1 MQTRIKVSLL
11 LTNILIGFLSV
22 HAPVSAKNTRFNCPD
37 MNKTLETLV
46 SAIDENT
53 IICRAKNPNKFSS
66 NTTDILTLYRLDE
79 QGKFISAVIVAF
91 SNYGE
96 RLVLIGDRN
105 FFLSNTKEPLVGFLL
120 NQRTFVEWITP
131 PNPAIVDKYSPDLK
145 LILDIA
151 NRPEYSF

>member
-1 MQTRIKVSLL
+1 MLTRIKVSLV
-11 LTNILIGFLSV
+11 LTNILIGLLSV
-22 HAPVSAKNTRFNCPD
+22 HAPTLAQTTRFNCLNF
-37 MNKTLETLV
+37 NKILETLV

-66 NTTDILTLYRLDE
+66 NTTDYLTLYRVDE
-79 QGKFISAVIVAF
+79 QGKFLNVVIVAF

-96 RLVLIGDRN
+96 RMVLIGDRD
-105 FFLSNTKEPLVGFLL
+105 FFLSNRKEPLVGFLL